1 MALSPTRGIIRRPT
15 LITARR
21 LEFLQLVAAG
31 KGLGGPIT
39 GSNFAAQYD
48 WACNVGYVKRNAS
61 GKLVLT
67 QLGID
72 HLDDIT
78 DKP

>member
-1 MALSPTRGIIRRPT
+1 MALPPTGGIIRRPT

-48 WACNVGYVKRNAS
+48 WARNVGYVKRNAS

-67 QLGID
+67 QVGKD
-72 HLDDIT
+72 HLEDIT
-78 DKP
+78 D